1 MEYNVNISSDQVI
14 DARHH
19 RYGKPVRFDI
29 TLQAGN
35 YLVYN
40 DNGEL
45 ELISYQDFLLPLTS
59 VCSFRRSK
67 NRSRTMDVTEQYLPN
82 FWVIDIQGLCLND
95 FDRVSHRLAHE
106 QKELL
111 RLLTC
116 GNVDDGKSTL
126 IGRLLH
132 DSKLIYEDHLDASAG
147 MDIYGSALT
156 TFDMQLSWQ
165 YDAQIRA
172 TLGGQNVFNALPDT
186 NPFRGEVG
194 ALYPPT
200 SPSGINGAFYYLG
213 LEYTFQ

>member
-1 MEYNVNISSDQVI
+1 MEYNVNISNQQDI

-111 RLLTC
+111 QRW
-116 GNVDDGKSTL
+116 DDIAQAVPVLGEYFSHLKIDEIEITDISFGQIVGKPDQIPFS
-126 IGRLLH
+126 
-132 DSKLIYEDHLDASAG
+132 
-147 MDIYGSALT
+147 
-156 TFDMQLSWQ
+156 
-165 YDAQIRA
+165 IRA
-172 TLGGQNVFNALPDT
+172 ESHKAFEIETY
-186 NPFRGEVG
+186 RG
-194 ALYPPT
+194 
-200 SPSGINGAFYYLG
+200 NGNG
-213 LEYTFQ
+213 